1 MPTVPSRRTRFAPS
15 PSGFL
20 HLGNARTAL
29 LNRLSAG
36 SGVMLLRIEDTDADR
51 TDPRHIQAIMEDLA
65 WLGLE
70 WEGDSE
76 SRPLRQSA
84 LSAAH
89 DDALS
94 RLLQL
99 EHAYPCF
106 CTPEQLAAERES
118 MRRAGRPPRY
128 SGRCAALSAAEGA
141 RRVNSGEA
149 AAIRFRMPKQSLNFR
164 DVIRGECRFSGGD
177 IGDFILRR
185 TNGGFSF
192 FFANAVDDAEGGI
205 THVLRG
211 EDHLSNTPRQLAIL
225 RALEVSPPEYG
236 HLPLLTG
243 SAGPLSKRSG
253 ALSLGDLRA
262 RGFLPSA
269 VVNYLARV
277 GCSFAGDSPAS
288 VGELT
293 ESFSFSA
300 VSKSSAVY
308 DESHLFHW
316 QKRVLSELSPEKRAE
331 WFATAVPDMAKTP
344 SFVSFCEA
352 VSENV
357 ALYEDTQTWAEVVN
371 AKSESLP
378 ISDEAA
384 AAIKKVGVDFY
395 ALAVESVDEEMEWK
409 MFCEKLS
416 AAGYR
421 GKNLFLPLRAALT
434 GRNDGPVMPPLF
446 RLIGEQSVRARLTR
460 ARNMAGE

>member
-1 MPTVPSRRTRFAPS
+1 MPTIPARRTRFAPS
-15 PSGFL
+15 PSGCL

-29 LNRLSAG
+29 FNRLAAG
-36 SGVMLLRIEDTDADR
+36 SGAMLLRIEDTDADR
-51 TDPRHIQAIMEDLA
+51 TDIRHIQAIVEDLA

-70 WEGDSE
+70 WEGDTDAK
-76 SRPLRQSA
+76 PLRQSSLA
-84 LSAAH
+84 AAH
-89 DDALS
+89 EDALN
-94 RLLQL
+94 RLL
-99 EHAYPCF
+99 EAECAYPCF
-106 CTPEQLAAERES
+106 CTPEQLAAEREA

-128 SGRCAALSAAEGA
+128 SGRCAGLSKAEGV
-141 RRVNSGEA
+141 RRMNAGEP
-149 AAIRFRMPKQSLNFR
+149 AAIRFRMPKQALNFT

-243 SAGPLSKRSG
+243 ADGPLSKRSG
-253 ALSLGDLRA
+253 ALSLEDLRA
-262 RGFLPSA
+262 QGYLPSA

-277 GCSFAGDSPAS
+277 GCTFAGDSPS
-288 VGELT
+288 SIDELT
-293 ESFSFSA
+293 ETFSFSA

-331 WFATAVPDMAKTP
+331 WFATAAPDMAKAS
-344 SFVSFCEA
+344 SFSTFCEA
-352 VSENV
+352 VVENV
-357 ALYEDTQTWAEVVN
+357 TLYEDVKTWAEVVN
-371 AKSESLP
+371 SKPESLLMGEEA
-378 ISDEAA
+378 IS
-384 AAIKKVGVDFY
+384 AIKKAGADFY
-395 ALAVESVDEEMEWK
+395 ALAVESVDEKMEWK
-409 MFCEKLS
+409 EFCERLS

-421 GKNLFLPLRAALT
+421 GKNLFLPLRASLT
-434 GRNDGPVMPPLF
+434 GRADGPAMPPLF
-446 RLIGEQSVRARLTR
+446 RLIGAKSARARLTR
-460 ARNMAGE
+460 ARDL